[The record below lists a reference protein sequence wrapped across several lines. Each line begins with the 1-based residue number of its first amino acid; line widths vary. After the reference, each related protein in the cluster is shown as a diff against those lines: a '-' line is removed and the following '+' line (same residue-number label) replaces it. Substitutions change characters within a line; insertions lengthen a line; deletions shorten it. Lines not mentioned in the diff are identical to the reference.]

1 MSKLGYFVGPA
12 LCTVLLAAGWP
23 GSVKADGAVALKP
36 IRGQSF
42 DVGNKRAVTYFK
54 AADGICNLTL
64 LMSDR
69 LGDDGAIPA
78 TAASRVNVAVAPG
91 KTARIDTAEGKSLEF
106 RCTAGAKVMTVKPLE
121 QVAWTPRTETPR
133 TSR

>member
-1 MSKLGYFVGPA
+1 MSKIGYFVGPA
-12 LCTVLLAAGWP
+12 LCAVLLAAGWA

-36 IRGQSF
+36 IKGQSF
-42 DVGNKRAVTYFK
+42 DVGSKRAVTYFK

-69 LGDDGAIPA
+69 MGEDGAIPVA
-78 TAASRVNVAVAPG
+78 AASRVNVSVAPG

-121 QVAWTPRTETPR
+121 QVAWARAPRT
-133 TSR
+133 